1 MKAKLT
7 HKLAHEPWAIRPEYH
22 STLVAA
28 AEAYHYDEEEDGGPY
43 EPPTPE
49 EVDGIAIIHIHG
61 PLGKMLTDWELMFGM
76 TDYDDVATQL
86 AEADANPNVT
96 AILLHIDSP
105 GGTITGLPELAAK
118 MRAVEKPLVA
128 YTEGTA
134 ASAAYWIASQ
144 ADNVLL
150 SQSAEVGSVGVY
162 IALLDQSEFLRNQ
175 GLRVNAIAAGEN
187 KLDYADFKPLS
198 DEARERL
205 QANVNKWHDRFKGD
219 INIKRTVPGD
229 SMTGQVYEGLEAV
242 EAGLADGVVDDI
254 QDVIALMTNL

>member
-1 MKAKLT
+1 MRANLT
-7 HKLAHEPWAIRPEYH
+7 HKLAHEPWAIRPEFH

-28 AEAYHYDEEEDGGPY
+28 AEAYQHNEEDGGPY

-76 TDYDDVATQL
+76 TDYDDIATQL
-86 AEADANPNVT
+86 AEADANPNVN

-118 MRAVEKPLVA
+118 MRRVEKPLVA

-144 ADNVLL
+144 ADSVLL

-162 IALLDQSEFLRNQ
+162 IALLDQSEYLRNQ
-175 GLRVNAIAAGEN
+175 GLRVNAIAAGDN

-205 QANVNKWHDRFKGD
+205 QANVNKWHERFKAD
-219 INIKRTVPGD
+219 INIKRSVPD
-229 SMTGQVYEGLEAV
+229 QSMTGQVYEGMEAI

-254 QDVIALMTNL
+254 NDVIALMTNL

>member
-1 MKAKLT
+1 MKTKLT

-22 STLVAA
+22 STLIAA
-28 AEAYHYDEEEDGGPY
+28 AEAYHYEEDEDGGPY

-76 TDYDDVATQL
+76 TDYDDIATQL
-86 AEADANPNVT
+86 AEAA
-96 AILLHIDSP
+96 
-105 GGTITGLPELAAK
+105 
-118 MRAVEKPLVA
+118 
-128 YTEGTA
+128 A

-162 IALLDQSEFLRNQ
+162 IALLDQSEYLRNQ

-205 QANVNKWHDRFKGD
+205 QANVNKWHDRFKDD
-219 INIKRTVPGD
+219 INVKRTVPGD
-229 SMTGQVYEGLEAV
+229 SMTGQVYEGLSAV
-242 EAGLADGVVDDI
+242 EAGLADGVIDDL

>member
-7 HKLAHEPWAIRPEYH
+7 HKLANEPWAIRPEYH
-22 STLVAA
+22 STLVEAA
-28 AEAYHYDEEEDGGPY
+28 HEDGGPY

-76 TDYDDVATQL
+76 TDYDDIATQL

-128 YTEGTA
+128 YIRAPRLA
-134 ASAAYWIASQ
+134 AWAFTLPCSTKANTCATRACALTPSPPARTSLIMPT
-144 ADNVLL
+144 L
-150 SQSAEVGSVGVY
+150 S
-162 IALLDQSEFLRNQ
+162 
-175 GLRVNAIAAGEN
+175 
-187 KLDYADFKPLS
+187 
-198 DEARERL
+198 
-205 QANVNKWHDRFKGD
+205 H
-219 INIKRTVPGD
+219 
-229 SMTGQVYEGLEAV
+229 
-242 EAGLADGVVDDI
+242 
-254 QDVIALMTNL
+254 

>member
-1 MKAKLT
+1 MRANLT
-7 HKLAHEPWAIRPEYH
+7 HKLAHEPWAIRPEFH

-28 AEAYHYDEEEDGGPY
+28 AEAYHYDEEDGGPY

-76 TDYDDVATQL
+76 TDYDDIATQL
-86 AEADANPNVT
+86 AEADANPNVS

-118 MRAVEKPLVA
+118 MRRVEKPLVA

-144 ADNVLL
+144 ADSVLL

-162 IALLDQSEFLRNQ
+162 IALLDQSEYLRNQ
-175 GLRVNAIAAGEN
+175 GLRVNAIAAGDN

-205 QANVNKWHDRFKGD
+205 QANVNKWHERFKAD
-219 INIKRTVPGD
+219 INIKRDVPES
-229 SMTGQVYEGLEAV
+229 SMTGQTYEGLEAI
-242 EAGLADGVVDDI
+242 EASLADAVVNDLN
-254 QDVIALMTNL
+254 DVISLMVNL